1 VWFGVDV
8 GVGSCAAAVVR
19 DGVPQAVRDPVGL
32 GLTWPAA
39 VFHPGGDR
47 LFLGQAAVNARAADP
62 TRFQDEFMR
71 DFGTPAAYRL
81 GDREFTPAG
90 LFAATV
96 RRLRAEA
103 ERFQPAGAAWAG
115 AAWAGAVVAVPPDF
129 QTARRNEAADA
140 ARTAGFPLVEVL
152 SAPAAAAHDWLRGE
166 NPRPGDGDPVLVY
179 QLGGSGFSAALLRVC
194 GRRFEEILPPK
205 LIRGVSGREFDA
217 RLARWAA
224 DRAGPGL
231 RAVLDLGRTDLDALR
246 CRYLLADLARQAKHQ
261 LTEADA
267 AVLTFPLATP
277 PAEVPIDRREFE
289 RLIEPDI
296 DLTER
301 TCLDLC
307 REAKLPGG
315 KPRWVVPVGGSTLIP
330 LVRRRLE
337 ARFEPGRVRPPADPD
352 LAAARGAAWV
362 GHTRPRYPTRPP
374 TIRPDVWDL
383 EN

>member
-1 VWFGVDV
+1 VWLGVDI

-19 DGVPQAVRDPVGL
+19 DGVPRAVRDPVGL

-47 LFLGQAAVNARAADP
+47 LLLGQAAVNARAADP

-90 LFAATV
+90 LFTATV

-103 ERFQPAGAAWAG
+103 ERFLPAG

-129 QTARRNEAADA
+129 QAARREEAADA
-140 ARTAGFPLVEVL
+140 VRAIGFPVVEVL

-166 NPRPGDGDPVLVY
+166 NPRPEDGDTVLVY
-179 QLGGSGFSAALLRVC
+179 QLGGSGFSAALFRVC
-194 GRRFEEILPPK
+194 GRRFEEVVPPK

-224 DRAGPGL
+224 DRAGPGV
-231 RAVLDLGRTDLDALR
+231 RAVLDLGRADLDALR
-246 CRYLLADLARQAKHQ
+246 GRYLLADLARQAKHQ

-267 AVLTFPLATP
+267 AVLTFPLAAP
-277 PAEVPIDRREFE
+277 PAEVTIDRREFE

-301 TCLDLC
+301 ACLDLC

-315 KPRWVVPVGGSTLIP
+315 KPRWVVPIGGSTLIP

-337 ARFEPGRVRPPADPD
+337 ARLKPGRVRPSADPD
-352 LAAARGAAWV
+352 LMAARGAAWF
-362 GHTRPRYPTRPP
+362 GTARPRV
-374 TIRPDVWDL
+374 PDVLNPVARDVW
-383 EN
+383 NPGRKG